1 MVVTFNGQNS
11 LVNITSPALSDSI
24 SSMIVQFKTTQS
36 NSQIAATMSGNQSF
50 AVNIQSGILK
60 LEYDFSQTG
69 NGSID
74 IGMNYKKIMF
84 VSIKQI

>member
-36 NSQIAATMSGNQSF
+36 NSQIAAMMLGNQSF
-50 AVNIQSGILK
+50 AVNIQSGVLK
-60 LEYDFSQTG
+60 LEYDFAQTG

-74 IGMNYKKIMF
+74 IGMNFKKML

>member
-1 MVVTFNGQNS
+1 MVVTFNEQNS

-36 NSQIAATMSGNQSF
+36 NSQIAAMMLGNQSF
-50 AVNIQSGILK
+50 AVNIQSGVLK
-60 LEYDFSQTG
+60 LEYDFAQTG

-74 IGMNYKKIMF
+74 IGMNFKKML